1 MNPPTLNIAVPQ
13 TIDLL
18 LSRRSGSAK
27 RMQGPGPSPEQ
38 IRTLIASATRVPD
51 HGKLTPWRFVI
62 FEGDARAEFGDVLV
76 RALKTTEPD
85 AGEDRIAQERGRFL
99 RAPVVIAAISRVR
112 EGIPIP
118 EWEQILS
125 AGAACQTLC
134 IAAHAMGF
142 VANWIT
148 EWYAYHPIV
157 REALDLAPG
166 ERIAGF
172 IYVGPPGRTAGR
184 PPAPRVRTTSRV
196 FPLSLARARRPQRSR
211 TSRDAAL
218 LLAPAVLAQRAARPS
233 H

>member
-27 RMQGPGPSPEQ
+27 RMKGPGPSPEQ
-38 IRTLIASATRVPD
+38 IHTLIACATRVPD

-62 FEGDARAEFGDVLV
+62 FKGEASTAFGDILV
-76 RALKTTEPD
+76 AALKTIEPD
-85 AGEDRIAQERGRFL
+85 ANEERIAQERTRLL
-99 RAPVVIAAISRVR
+99 RAPVVIAGISRVR

-118 EWEQILS
+118 EWEQVLS

-148 EWYAYHPIV
+148 EWYAYHPVV
-157 REALDLAPG
+157 REALGLKSG

-172 IYVGPPGRTAGR
+172 IYIGR
-184 PPAPRVRTTSRV
+184 PAEPLVDRPRPNIDLIATDW
-196 FPLSLARARRPQRSR
+196 RP
-211 TSRDAAL
+211 T
-218 LLAPAVLAQRAARPS
+218 
-233 H
+233 